1 MRFFSFFFF
10 KSGVYFTHKGPTIF
24 QVLNSH
30 MRLVAIILD
39 SVGSG
44 YSQVGLQC
52 TVGFSRL
59 LDPILWS
66 HRTMLFH

>member
-1 MRFFSFFFF
+1 MSFFFHCF
-10 KSGVYFTHKGPTIF
+10 LKSGVYFIHKGPTIF
-24 QVLNSH
+24 QFLSSH
-30 MRLVAIILD
+30 MRLVAIVLD

-66 HRTMLFH
+66 HTAMLFH

>member
-1 MRFFSFFFF
+1 MTFFFHF
-10 KSGVYFTHKGPTIF
+10 FLKSGVYFTHKGPTIF

-30 MRLVAIILD
+30 TRLVAIVLD
-39 SVGSG
+39 SVDSG

-59 LDPILWS
+59 LDSILWS
-66 HRTMLFH
+66 HTAMLFH